1 MRLNR
6 CGDLNTPSIE
16 NFLVKDDD
24 GCMPRS
30 DASVDLA
37 TARSHERGYHMPSIC
52 LPTSCVDMALTM
64 QLLSLYTYSFTKEG
78 MSVMESVAEE
88 ACNIYC
94 AVHESAVHENTYVRG
109 G

>member
-1 MRLNR
+1 
-6 CGDLNTPSIE
+6 
-16 NFLVKDDD
+16 
-24 GCMPRS
+24 
-30 DASVDLA
+30 
-37 TARSHERGYHMPSIC
+37 MPSIC

-64 QLLSLYTYSFTKEG
+64 PLLRSYAYSFTGEG

-94 AVHESAVHENTYVRG
+94 VVLENAYVWG

>member
-1 MRLNR
+1 MRLSR
-6 CGDLNTPSIE
+6 RGDLNTPSIE

-37 TARSHERGYHMPSIC
+37 TARSHEQGYHMPSIC

-64 QLLSLYTYSFTKEG
+64 PLLRSYTYSFTGEG

-88 ACNIYC
+88 ACNI
-94 AVHESAVHENTYVRG
+94 
-109 G
+109 